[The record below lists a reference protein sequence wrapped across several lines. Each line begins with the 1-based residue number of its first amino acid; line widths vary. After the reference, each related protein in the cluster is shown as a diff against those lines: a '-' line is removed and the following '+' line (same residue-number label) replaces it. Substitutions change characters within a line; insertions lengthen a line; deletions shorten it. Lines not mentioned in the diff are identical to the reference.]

1 MKTTV
6 PSFLPALGLAL
17 LLAVTPAWAQDSSGE
32 EAPAPEESPDLEN
45 ALPEETR
52 TLLREMLGRLSES
65 MSGLVESLPR
75 YGMPRIN
82 EEGDIVIPRLDSPSE
97 SEEEEPRTED
107 TEKAPQNTGKDQDS
121 GGTRE
126 I

>member
-107 TEKAPQNTGKDQDS
+107 TEKAPRNTGKDQDL

>member
-6 PSFLPALGLAL
+6 PSYLPALGLAL
-17 LLAVTPAWAQDSSGE
+17 LLAVTPAWAQDSSDEG
-32 EAPAPEESPDLEN
+32 APAPEESPDLEN

-65 MSGLVESLPR
+65 MTGLVESLPR

-82 EEGDIVIPRLDSPSE
+82 EEGDIVIPRLDPPPE
-97 SEEEEPRTED
+97 REEEDPQSEEPD
-107 TEKAPQNTGKDQDS
+107 KDQEPGD
-121 GGTRE
+121 TRE